1 MTRFIVS
8 RNDCA
13 TINLQVAQ
21 SLFVDRK
28 VKTFCMAQALP
39 LNCPRCGAPTVQGM
53 RFCANCG
60 LPAEAM
66 LAYAGRP
73 QTFQPTGQ
81 PRQTAPQAPSPSPT
95 LTREDQQAGW
105 RTSGAPK
112 RSSGRAGLVVAL
124 LALLILVGAGIV
136 VAARAFGASVP
147 GFGSSQSSITT
158 TPLPLSFPYAGVT
171 ITVVNAQQAQNFL
184 DDPNTRNDGM
194 LRLNLRATN
203 STTVR
208 VAWRYEDIAQ
218 LVLPGNTL
226 VQPTYVK
233 GVVDL
238 PAGKT
243 QSNIVDFA
251 VPTNIALAQLTLRIG
266 AASEAQLD
274 IPLKAQAD
282 LSSLLPR
289 KTALNGQAV
298 YFGLNWTLQSATA
311 SLSIPG
317 TQASKGTRYV
327 TLALSVVNTLSQTA
341 IAGSP
346 YQYARLQ
353 SGRTQLAPVDST
365 LPVSF
370 QAGANGVTG
379 TLSFLVPQKSTAFT
393 LLFLPQG
400 QDSNDSAALPFQ
412 LST

>member
-1 MTRFIVS
+1 
-8 RNDCA
+8 
-13 TINLQVAQ
+13 
-21 SLFVDRK
+21 
-28 VKTFCMAQALP
+28 
-39 LNCPRCGAPTVQGM
+39 
-53 RFCANCG
+53 
-60 LPAEAM
+60 M
-66 LAYAGRP
+66 LAYAGRTQPP
-73 QTFQPTGQ
+73 QPAGQ
-81 PRQTAPQAPSPSPT
+81 ARQTVPQPPSPLPE
-95 LTREDQQAGW
+95 LTREDRQAGW

-112 RSSGRAGLVVAL
+112 PPSGRAGLVLAL

-136 VAARAFGASVP
+136 IAARAFGASIP

-158 TPLPLSFPYAGVT
+158 SPLSLSFLYAGVT
-171 ITVVNAQQAQNFL
+171 LTVVNAQQAQNFL
-184 DDPNTRNDGM
+184 DDPNTRSDGM

-208 VAWRYEDIAQ
+208 VAWHYVDSAQ
-218 LVLPGNTL
+218 LLLPGNSI
-226 VQPTYVK
+226 VKPTYVK
-233 GVVDL
+233 GEVDL

-243 QSNIVDFA
+243 QSSIVDFA
-251 VPTNIALAQLTLRIG
+251 VPANIALAKLTLRIG
-266 AASEAQLD
+266 TAGEAQMD
-274 IPLKAQAD
+274 IPLKAQAG

-298 YFGLNWTLQSATA
+298 YFGLNWTLQSATT
-311 SLSIPG
+311 SLSIPA
-317 TQASKGTRYV
+317 TQASKGTRFV
-327 TLALSVVNTLSQTA
+327 TLAFSVVNTLSQTA

-353 SGRTQLAPVDST
+353 SGRTQLVPVDST

-400 QDSNDSAALPFQ
+400 QDTNDSASISFQ
-412 LST
+412 LTT

>member
-1 MTRFIVS
+1 
-8 RNDCA
+8 
-13 TINLQVAQ
+13 
-21 SLFVDRK
+21 
-28 VKTFCMAQALP
+28 MAQALP
-39 LNCPRCGAPTVQGM
+39 RNCPRCGAPTVEGM
-53 RFCANCG
+53 RFCASCG
-60 LPAEAM
+60 LPVEAM
-66 LAYAGRP
+66 LAYAGRTQPP
-73 QTFQPTGQ
+73 QPAGQ
-81 PRQTAPQAPSPSPT
+81 ARQTVPQQPSPLPE
-95 LTREDQQAGW
+95 LTREDRQAGW

-112 RSSGRAGLVVAL
+112 RPSGRAGLVLAL

-136 VAARAFGASVP
+136 IAARAFGASIP

-158 TPLPLSFPYAGVT
+158 SPLSLSFLYAGVT
-171 ITVVNAQQAQNFL
+171 LTVVNAQQAQNFL
-184 DDPNTRNDGM
+184 DDPNTRSDGM

-208 VAWRYEDIAQ
+208 VAWRYVDSAQ
-218 LVLPGNTL
+218 LLLPGNSI
-226 VQPTYVK
+226 VKPTYVK
-233 GVVDL
+233 GEVDL

-243 QSNIVDFA
+243 QSSIVDFA
-251 VPTNIALAQLTLRIG
+251 VPANIALAKLTLRIG
-266 AASEAQLD
+266 TAGEAQMD
-274 IPLKAQAD
+274 IPLKAQAG

-298 YFGLNWTLQSATA
+298 YFGLNWTLQSATT
-311 SLSIPG
+311 SLSIPA
-317 TQASKGTRYV
+317 TQASKGTRFV
-327 TLALSVVNTLSQTA
+327 TLAFSVVNTLSQTA

-353 SGRTQLAPVDST
+353 SGRTQLVPVDST

-400 QDSNDSAALPFQ
+400 QDTNDSASISFQ
-412 LST
+412 LTT